1 MLAYNLLLLL
11 IIILGFGLCE
21 IKKSKRN
28 NAIFLLIVS
37 VAMIVMSYLRADTV
51 GIDYI
56 QYADYFKQVRNGG
69 WSFLISDA
77 NGYRV
82 EPGYSLL
89 NYFVSLFTGD
99 VHIFMLFVSIL
110 TVGLTAVLLYKYSPV
125 PWVGMFVFASFGFF
139 GNSLSFLR
147 QSIAIAIFLYAI
159 NFLKKKK
166 LIPYILIVLL
176 AASFHKSIIIMIPVY
191 FLAHIKVNWKS
202 LTAYASLTALILALS
217 WPLFNFVTKYVYKYY
232 ATEEGLYY
240 MLGRDW
246 QTAAIPVITTVTI
259 LIVKNSILKR
269 DATNIVLI
277 NFSIYSGLLYI
288 MTCQHF
294 LFQRFGMMFFTSA
307 ILLIPELLASVGVE
321 SVQIDGIGTESLK
334 AYKNK
339 AQKKKA
345 LQERR
350 QAQIKI
356 NTHKYIY
363 YYATAAV
370 LFVGFLYN
378 TWILIQ
384 NRINLIP
391 YVTFLTKK

>member
-1 MLAYNLLLLL
+1 M
-11 IIILGFGLCE
+11 
-21 IKKSKRN
+21 
-28 NAIFLLIVS
+28 IVS